1 MRRGCIERSNLSVCV
16 FEGGILV
23 AELNVIRVLVVDDY
37 KDWRSLVRS
46 LLVMRP
52 EWEIVCEASDGL
64 EAVLKAEELK
74 PDLILLDIG
83 LPKLNGIEAARR
95 IRKLVPESKI
105 LILSQERDADVAQE
119 LIGRL
124 GVSGYVVKACART
137 ELLAAVEAVLQG
149 KPFVSSGLEDR
160 DPLPAGAKSNPPF
173 CFEFDS
179 ENRIFRARF
188 HGQVTDESVR
198 HCYQVWETV
207 ACRADADALRA
218 AIADFSDATS
228 FHVTRD
234 TIRELAALQPADP
247 MVSRPRV
254 IVAPNTGIFVLARMF
269 QMLGKGTR
277 PNVHVVRQRPQAFAL
292 LGVTTPRF
300 EPFEPKFPI

>member
-1 MRRGCIERSNLSVCV
+1 MSP
-16 FEGGILV
+16 
-23 AELNVIRVLVVDDY
+23 IRVLVVDDY
-37 KDWRSLVRS
+37 KDWRNLVRS
-46 LLVMRP
+46 LLAIRP

-119 LIGRL
+119 VIGGL
-124 GVSGYVVKACART
+124 GVSGYVVKAWART

-149 KPFVSSGLEDR
+149 KQFVSSGLEDR
-160 DPLPAGAKSNPPF
+160 DPLPEGVRSNLSF
-173 CFEFDS
+173 CFEFDT
-179 ENRIFRARF
+179 ENRIFRTRF

-207 ACRADADALRA
+207 ASRADANALRG

-247 MVSRPRV
+247 IFSRIRV
-254 IVAPNTGIFVLARMF
+254 IVAPNTAVFVLAQMF

-277 PNVHVVRQRPQAFAL
+277 PNVRVVRNRPQAFAL
-292 LGVTTPRF
+292 LGVTRPHF
-300 EPFEPKFPI
+300 EPFKPKFPI

>member
-1 MRRGCIERSNLSVCV
+1 MSS
-16 FEGGILV
+16 
-23 AELNVIRVLVVDDY
+23 IRVLVVDDY

-46 LLVMRP
+46 LLAMRP
-52 EWEIVCEASDGL
+52 EWEIICEASDGL
-64 EAVLKAEELK
+64 EAVLKAEELR

-119 LIGRL
+119 VIYGL
-124 GVSGYVVKACART
+124 GVSGYVVKAWART

-149 KPFVSSGLEDR
+149 EQFVSCGLEDR
-160 DPLPAGAKSNPPF
+160 DPLPEGVKSNLSF

-179 ENRIFRARF
+179 ENRIFQTRF
-188 HGQVTDESVR
+188 HGQVTNESVR

-207 ACRADADALRA
+207 ASRADANALQA

-247 MVSRPRV
+247 IVSRTRV
-254 IVAPNTGIFVLARMF
+254 IVAPNTAIFVLARMF

-277 PNVHVVRQRPQAFAL
+277 PNVRVVRKRSQALAL
-292 LGVTTPRF
+292 LGVTTARF
-300 EPFEPKFPI
+300 EPFKPKFPI